1 MSSEPPPSAAPTGG
15 GFRGIASGIPQG
27 IAALLLANFFQTFA
41 FVGLATFV
49 GDKVYDITRNE
60 LDLAW
65 IGLAL
70 FVPVFLFSPVAGAMS
85 DRFDRRR
92 VYALGVACQTAVT
105 AGIFFFVR
113 SNPTTVGPIF
123 GLMFLFGFVR
133 AFTSPSSRA
142 LPIDLS
148 PDNIVERVIALKA
161 ASFQAGLILGPVV
174 ASFAA
179 ARSDE
184 LPYVVSMIAM
194 TITLTLLVVVVPSS
208 GTEQLATPTG
218 ITQVFRDAAEG
229 ARYMRR
235 NPVLFGAISLD
246 LFAVLLGGA
255 VALLPVIA
263 RDRLGVAEIGLG
275 GLRAADGIGAA
286 ATSVL
291 LAIRP
296 VKHQLGRVLLGTV
309 AIFGVFTIVLGLTRT
324 YAVAFLAILTMG
336 AADAV
341 SVYIRS
347 VIVPLA
353 TPEVM
358 RGRILAVEN
367 VFIGGSNEL
376 GAVESGVASRFLG
389 VVGAIVTGGIGTLA
403 VVAIWWKAFPAL
415 RDIDTLDDVRAVGL
429 TPADA

>member
-1 MSSEPPPSAAPTGG
+1 MPPEPTSRTHFGG
-15 GFRGIASGIPQG
+15 GLFRGIPAG

-49 GDKVYDITRNE
+49 GDKVYEITDNE

-70 FVPVFLFSPVAGAMS
+70 FVPVFVFSPVAGAMS
-85 DRFDRRR
+85 DRFDRRM
-92 VYALGVACQTAVT
+92 VFAVGVACQIGVT
-105 AGIFFFVR
+105 AGLFLFIR
-113 SNPTTVGPIF
+113 SDPSTVGPIF
-123 GLMFLFGFVR
+123 GLMFLFGVVR

-148 PDNIVERVIALKA
+148 PDEIVERVIALKA
-161 ASFQAGLILGPVV
+161 AAFQAGLILGPVV

-184 LPYVVSMIAM
+184 LPYVVSMVAMAM
-194 TITLTLLVVVVPSS
+194 TLLLLVTIVPSS

-218 ITQVFRDAAEG
+218 VAQVFRDAAEG
-229 ARYMRR
+229 VRYMRR

-291 LAIRP
+291 LSIRP

-324 YAVAFLAILTMG
+324 YAVAFAAILIMG

-415 RDIDTLDDVRAVGL
+415 RNIDTLDDVRAESP
-429 TPADA
+429 TRRENSP